1 MARQVKNADKWH
13 TFTMHQPIA
22 GRTAELMLV
31 GYGKRSYLWAGNI
44 GGKECSY
51 FSGTATLRKLAY
63 AILKE
68 VGPSAPVEEGAAE

>member
-22 GRTAELMLV
+22 GRTA
-31 GYGKRSYLWAGNI
+31 
-44 GGKECSY
+44 
-51 FSGTATLRKLAY
+51 TLRKLAY

-68 VGPSAPVEEGAAE
+68 VGPSVPVEEGAAE